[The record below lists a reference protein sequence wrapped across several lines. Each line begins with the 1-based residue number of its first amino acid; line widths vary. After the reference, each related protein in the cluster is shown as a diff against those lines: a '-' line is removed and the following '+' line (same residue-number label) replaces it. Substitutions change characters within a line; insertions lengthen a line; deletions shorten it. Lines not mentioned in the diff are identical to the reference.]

1 MKQILI
7 SINPYIYDYVSDND
21 ELSDSDDD
29 DDDDS
34 VKEIVIIYNTDDTIV
49 GLICKIEDAIKDNNE
64 VENIYVFVSSKD
76 EDYNDIVFLIKSI
89 YENIKIITEVD

>member
-7 SINPYIYDYVSDND
+7 SINPRIYDYVSDND
-21 ELSDSDDD
+21 DELSDSD

-34 VKEIVIIYNTDDTIV
+34 VKEIVIIYNTDDTII
-49 GLICKIEDAIKDNNE
+49 GLINKIEDAIKDNNE

-76 EDYNDIVFLIKSI
+76 EDYNDIVSLIKSI
-89 YENIKIITEVD
+89 YQNIKIITEVD

>member
-29 DDDDS
+29 DDDNIT
-34 VKEIVIIYNTDDTIV
+34 EIVIIYNTDDTIV

-64 VENIYVFVSSKD
+64 VENIYVFVSNEN
-76 EDYNDIVFLIKSI
+76 EDYDDIIALIKSI
-89 YENIKIITEVD
+89 YQNIKIITEVD